1 MRFLLPIL
9 ILYIICRILSTFNRR
24 LDHNS
29 IRLYAKTM
37 LKAAFPGSFDPPT
50 SGHINIIQRAASVFG
65 ELVIVIAEN
74 RQKKYL
80 FSAQER
86 ADMMKE
92 LVKNLKN
99 VSVTVCDCLIVD
111 FLEKEGI
118 KILVRGVR
126 GVEDFS
132 YEFEISMM
140 NRTLDP
146 EIETIF
152 MTTAPE
158 YFVIRSSTIKEVASF
173 NGNLHG
179 MVPPLVAKALKD
191 KYHGK

>member
-1 MRFLLPIL
+1 
-9 ILYIICRILSTFNRR
+9 
-24 LDHNS
+24 
-29 IRLYAKTM
+29 M
-37 LKAAFPGSFDPPT
+37 LRAAFPGSFDPPT
-50 SGHINIIQRAASVFG
+50 SGHVNVIRRAASVFS
-65 ELVIVIAEN
+65 ELVVVIAEN

-80 FSAQER
+80 FSAKER
-86 ADMMKE
+86 VDMMRE
-92 LVKNLKN
+92 LVKDLKN
-99 VSVTVCDCLIVD
+99 VTVTVWDNLIVD
-111 FLEKEGI
+111 FLKKEGI

-152 MTTAPE
+152 MTTDSE
-158 YFVIRSSTIKEVASF
+158 YFVIRSSSIKELASF
-173 NGNLHG
+173 NGDLHG

-191 KYHGK
+191 KYHGKQ